1 MLTKLASGPRRRL
14 GAILFADIANYTR
27 LMGEDEMG
35 TWAAVRARIT
45 EFNTLCTD
53 HDGQVLEIRGDGLF
67 LLFDSAYNAVNFAMI
82 MQQRMRD
89 MNRDLPESRQ
99 FNFRVGINLGEVI
112 IDEYNVSGDSVNI
125 ASRLESLAR
134 PGNVCISATVYEQ
147 VKSRLTFG
155 YEYLGPQ
162 RLKNIREPVE
172 AFQVHEN
179 SDTAIMTQ
187 AFRPTYGLGAPPLDP
202 FKDTSVVVLPLRYQS
217 GDLAERWYADGLT
230 EDVTTSLSRF
240 HDLFVISRGS
250 AFVYKDPETDPLQ
263 AARQLGVRYVVSGS
277 LRKAGHRVRVAVE
290 LLDAE
295 RNRTLWGERYDRELE
310 GIFELQDEISA
321 LIVSSVARHI
331 QASEIE
337 RLRQLAPSDVRAYGY
352 VLQGQQHLFSYT
364 QDEIR
369 RAGRLY
375 ESALNIDP
383 AYARALAAKSR
394 TLNIEWRYDWADD
407 RDHALDRALDL
418 AHEAIRVD
426 STDARG
432 YGELGFV
439 HLYRKEHDAAINAY
453 RRAIALN
460 PNDADVLSDMGDALV
475 HSKHSEEAITLIGRA
490 MRLNPYYPDQYLWH
504 LGGAYFDLKQYD
516 ETINTIMKMQ
526 NPAEGRRLL
535 AASYALLG
543 RTAEAREQAGKIL
556 AARPDFTA
564 AKWAAVQPDKY
575 PEDTEHLAEGLRK
588 AGL

>member
-1 MLTKLASGPRRRL
+1 MLTKVVSGPKRRL

-35 TWAAVRARIT
+35 TWAAVKSRIA
-45 EFNTLCTD
+45 EFNLLCAD

-67 LLFDSAYNAVNFAMI
+67 LLFDSAYNAVNFAMT
-82 MQQRMRD
+82 MQQRMKD
-89 MNRDLPESRQ
+89 MNRDEPENRQ

-134 PGNVCISATVYEQ
+134 PGNVCISATIYEQ

-162 RLKNIREPVE
+162 QLKNIREPVE

-179 SDTAIMTQ
+179 STSAAMTQ
-187 AFRPTYGLGAPPLDP
+187 GLRPNYGGSVAPLVP
-202 FKDTSVVVLPLRYQS
+202 FKDTSVAVLPLRYQGGELS
-217 GDLAERWYADGLT
+217 ERWYADGLT
-230 EDVTTSLSRF
+230 EDITTSLSRF

-250 AFVYKDPETDPLQ
+250 AFVYKDPEIEPMQ
-263 AARQLGVRYVVSGS
+263 AARQLGVRYIVSGS
-277 LRKAGHRVRVAVE
+277 LRQAGRRVRVAVE
-290 LLDAE
+290 LLDVE

-337 RLRQLAPSDVRAYGY
+337 KLRQLAPSDLRAYGY
-352 VLQGQQHLFSYT
+352 VLQGQQHIFSYT

-369 RAGRLY
+369 RAGLLY
-375 ESALNIDP
+375 ENALNIDP
-383 AYARALAAKSR
+383 AYGRALAAKSR
-394 TLNIEWRYDWADD
+394 TLNIEWRYDWAEEPD
-407 RDHALDRALDL
+407 RALDRALDL
-418 AHEAIRVD
+418 AQEAIRAD
-426 STDARG
+426 PTDARG

-453 RRAIALN
+453 RRAITLN
-460 PNDADVLSDMGDALV
+460 PNDADVLSDMADALV
-475 HSKHSEEAITLIGRA
+475 HSKQSEEAIALIERA

-516 ETINTIMKMQ
+516 ETIHTVMKMQ
-526 NPAEGRRLL
+526 NPTEGRRLL

-543 RTAEAREQAGKIL
+543 RTTEAREQAGKIL
-556 AARPDFTA
+556 AVRPDFTVD
-564 AKWAAVQPDKY
+564 KWAAVQPDKY

>member
-1 MLTKLASGPRRRL
+1 MLTTLATGPKRRL
-14 GAILFADIANYTR
+14 GAILFADIANYAR

-45 EFNTLCTD
+45 EFNALCTE

-67 LLFDSAYNAVNFAMI
+67 LLFDSAYNAVSFAMT
-82 MQQRMRD
+82 MQQRMKD
-89 MNRDLPESRQ
+89 MNRDLPEKGQ

-179 SDTAIMTQ
+179 SESAALTQ
-187 AFRPTYGLGAPPLDP
+187 GLRPTYSQGMPPLDP
-202 FKDTSVVVLPLRYQS
+202 FKETSVAVLPLRFQG
-217 GDLAERWYADGLT
+217 GDLSERWYADGLT
-230 EDVTTSLSRF
+230 EDITTSLSRF

-250 AFVYKDPETDPLQ
+250 AFVYKDPETEPLQ

-290 LLDAE
+290 LQDVA
-295 RNRTLWGERYDRELE
+295 RNRALWGERYDRELE

-337 RLRQLAPSDVRAYGY
+337 RLRQLAPSDVQAYGY

-369 RAGRLY
+369 RAGSLY
-375 ESALNIDP
+375 ENALNIDP

-394 TLNIEWRYDWADD
+394 TLNIEWRYDWADE

-418 AHEAIRVD
+418 AQEAIRID
-426 STDARG
+426 PTDARG

-453 RRAIALN
+453 RRAIVLN

-475 HSKHSEEAITLIGRA
+475 HSKHSEEAIALIERA

-516 ETINTIMKMQ
+516 DVINTIKKMQ
-526 NPAEGRRLL
+526 NPTEGRRLL

-543 RTAEAREQAGKIL
+543 RTTEAREQAGKIL
-556 AARPDFTA
+556 AVRPDFTA
-564 AKWAAVQPDKY
+564 EKWAAVQPDKY